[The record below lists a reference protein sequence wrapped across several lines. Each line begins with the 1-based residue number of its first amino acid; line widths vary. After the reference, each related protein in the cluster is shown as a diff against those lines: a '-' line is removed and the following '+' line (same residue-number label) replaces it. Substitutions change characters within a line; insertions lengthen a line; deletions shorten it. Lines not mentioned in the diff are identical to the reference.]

1 MNIELEYSI
10 STAEFLEMVESVGW
24 NTYSKEQ
31 IDKAL
36 NNTMYMVKTTVDS
49 RLAGIGIIVGDF
61 SIVVCWVI
69 YVLSLNFKEME
80 LVRR

>member
-10 STAEFLEMVESVGW
+10 STTEFLEMVESVGW

-36 NNTMYMVKTTVDS
+36 NNTMYMVKATVDGK
-49 RLAGIGIIVGDF
+49 LAGIGRIVGDF
-61 SIVVCWVI
+61 SIIVC
-69 YVLSLNFKEME
+69 
-80 LVRR
+80 

>member
-10 STAEFLEMVESVGW
+10 STTEFLEMVESVGW

-36 NNTMYMVKTTVDS
+36 NNTMYMVKATVDGK
-49 RLAGIGIIVGDF
+49 LAGIGRIVGDF
-61 SIVVCWVI
+61 SIIVCWVI